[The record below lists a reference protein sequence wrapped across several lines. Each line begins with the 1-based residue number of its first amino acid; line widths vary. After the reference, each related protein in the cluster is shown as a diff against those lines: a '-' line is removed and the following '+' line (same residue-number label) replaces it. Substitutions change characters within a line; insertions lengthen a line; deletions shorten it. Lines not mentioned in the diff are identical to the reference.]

1 MFVAILEL
9 KLHEHFHSVI
19 CNSWKWSHLGL
30 QLTFNFPGLIVIL
43 AFQDEQ
49 NVLLLWEEDV
59 FLNHFIN
66 YVLLKEGEAESQ
78 DLAWKQTQKMLWVF
92 E

>member
-49 NVLLLWEEDV
+49 NVLLL
-59 FLNHFIN
+59 
-66 YVLLKEGEAESQ
+66 
-78 DLAWKQTQKMLWVF
+78 
-92 E
+92 